1 LITQKDKEIKKLGV
15 VNTNKDKTIDGRDT
29 VIEELKRDM
38 KKIEM
43 TKVDL

>member
-15 VNTNKDKTIDGRDT
+15 VITNKDKTIDGRDT